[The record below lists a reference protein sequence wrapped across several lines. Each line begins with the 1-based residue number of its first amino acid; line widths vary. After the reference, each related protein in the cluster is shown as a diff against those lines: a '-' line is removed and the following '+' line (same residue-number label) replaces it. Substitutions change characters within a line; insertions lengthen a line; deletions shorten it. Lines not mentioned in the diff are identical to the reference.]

1 MLPSKLVRASFQVWN
16 MLPPAQEAYQALYL
30 LNMGG
35 MRCNHLSL
43 TLEGTEMREGM
54 ESPQNFSPTFWS
66 E

>member
-1 MLPSKLVRASFQVWN
+1 